1 MPKQDPRIDAYML
14 KSADF
19 ALPIL
24 QHLRSL
30 VHAACPEAEETMK
43 WSFPHFM
50 YKDEI
55 LCSMASFKQH
65 CAFGFWKTALMK
77 DAAELLG
84 NRQHGM
90 GSIGKIG
97 SLKDLPADKRI
108 IGWIKEAMK
117 LNDAGVKV
125 VKAKPVTPA
134 KLVMPAFFSAA
145 LAKNRKALAAFEKF
159 STSQKKEYA
168 DWLTEAKTV
177 PTRDKR
183 LAQAL
188 EWIAEGKIRNWKY
201 VR

>member
-1 MPKQDPRIDAYML
+1 MPKHDPRIDAYIM
-14 KSADF
+14 KSVDF
-19 ALPIL
+19 AQPIL
-24 QHLRSL
+24 KHLRDL
-30 VHAACPEAEETMK
+30 VNAACPAVEETMK

-50 YKDEI
+50 YKGEI

-65 CAFGFWKTALMK
+65 CAFGFWKAPLMK

-84 NRQHGM
+84 NREHGM
-90 GSIGKIG
+90 GSIGKIA
-97 SLKDLPADKRI
+97 SLKDLPPDKRI
-108 IGWIKEAMK
+108 VGWIKEAMK
-117 LNDAGVKV
+117 LNDAGIKV
-125 VKAKPVTPA
+125 VKTKPAAPVN
-134 KLVMPAFFSAA
+134 LLMPDYFSAA
-145 LAKNRKALAAFEKF
+145 LAKNKKAQTSFQKF